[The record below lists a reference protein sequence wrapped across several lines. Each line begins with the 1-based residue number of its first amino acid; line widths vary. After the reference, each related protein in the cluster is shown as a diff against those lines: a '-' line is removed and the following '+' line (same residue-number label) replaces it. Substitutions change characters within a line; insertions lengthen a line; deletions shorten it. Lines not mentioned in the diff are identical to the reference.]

1 MFASPRANPAPEG
14 EGFPDGNMT
23 PAARVQTAIEILDRI
38 AAAAREGG
46 APADAIFAEA
56 MRARR
61 FAGSKDRRAIRA
73 LVYDA
78 IRAVRSAPASGRAAM
93 LALVEAQP
101 GLAALFDGSTYGPA
115 PIAADEPRARTGVA
129 AEALIDLFDPL
140 VSEAEQGAMLTRA
153 PLDLRAN
160 RIKASRDDMA
170 RLFPE
175 GASIPGA
182 PDGWRLPPE
191 TAAAQHPA
199 HADGA
204 FEVQDAASQY
214 AAAALDVAPGQA
226 IVDLC
231 AGGGGKTLAIASLT
245 GNDADILACD
255 INRARLQQLPPRAER
270 AGATR
275 IETRLL
281 NPGREETMLADWR
294 GRADRVFVD
303 APCSGSGTW
312 RRSPELRWRLT
323 PARLERHLADQKKLI
338 DLGADLVA
346 PGGKLLYAVCSII
359 AREGRAQVDEFLNR
373 HRGWTADA
381 DYLPDGIGR
390 AAGAGFLL
398 TPAQDGCDGFFL
410 ARLTSPC

>member
-1 MFASPRANPAPEG
+1 
-14 EGFPDGNMT
+14 MT
-23 PAARVQTAIEILDRI
+23 PAARIQAAIEILDAI

-61 FAGSKDRRAIRA
+61 YAGSKDRRAIRA
-73 LVYDA
+73 HVYDA
-78 IRAVRSAPASGRAAM
+78 IRVVRSAPASGRAAM
-93 LALVEAQP
+93 LALADDQP
-101 GLAALFDGSTYGPA
+101 GLADLFDGSPYGPA
-115 PIAADEPRARTGVA
+115 PIAADEPRADTGLA

-140 VSEAEQGAMLTRA
+140 VAEVERGAMLARA

-160 RIKASRDDMA
+160 RIMSHEGDLAG
-170 RLFPE
+170 LFPE
-175 GASIPGA
+175 GEAIPGA

-199 HADGA
+199 YAEGR

-214 AAAALDVAPGQA
+214 ASAALDAAPGQA

-255 INRARLQQLPPRAER
+255 TNRARLQQLAPRAER

-281 NPGREETMLADWR
+281 NPGHEVAMLADWQ
-294 GRADRVFVD
+294 GKATRVFVD

-323 PARLERHLADQKKLI
+323 PARLERHLADQARLI
-338 DLGADLVA
+338 DIGAELVA
-346 PGGKLLYAVCSII
+346 PGGKLLYAVCSVIT
-359 AREGRAQVDEFLNR
+359 REGRAQVDEFLNR
-373 HRGWTADA
+373 HPGWTADV
-381 DYLPDGIGR
+381 DYLPAGIGR
-390 AAGAGFLL
+390 AAGSGFLL
-398 TPAQDGCDGFFL
+398 TPGRDGCDGFFL

>member
-1 MFASPRANPAPEG
+1 
-14 EGFPDGNMT
+14 MT
-23 PAARVQTAIEILDRI
+23 PAARIQTAIEILDAI

-61 FAGSKDRRAIRA
+61 YAGSKDRRAIRA
-73 LVYDA
+73 HVYDA
-78 IRAVRSAPASGRAAM
+78 IRAVRSAPPSGRAAM
-93 LALVEAQP
+93 LVLADADP
-101 GLAALFDGSTYGPA
+101 GLAALFDGSSYGPA
-115 PIAADEPRARTGVA
+115 PISPDEPRAEPGLA
-129 AEALIDLFDPL
+129 PPALTDLFDPL
-140 VSEAEQGAMLTRA
+140 VGEGEGEAMLARA

-160 RIKASRDDMA
+160 RIAAKRDDLA
-170 RLFPE
+170 ALFPDGE
-175 GASIPGA
+175 AIAGAS
-182 PDGWRLPPE
+182 DGWRLPPE

-199 HADGA
+199 YAEGA

-214 AAAALDVAPGQA
+214 AAAALDAAPGMA

-231 AGGGGKTLAIASLT
+231 AGGGGKTLGLASLT
-245 GNDADILACD
+245 GDAAAILACD
-255 INRARLQQLPPRAER
+255 TNRARLQQLPPRAAR

-281 NPGREETMLADWR
+281 NPGQESAMLADWQ

-323 PARLERHLADQKKLI
+323 PARLGRHIADQARLADI
-338 DLGADLVA
+338 GADLVA

-359 AREGRAQVDEFLNR
+359 AREGRDQVDDFLKR
-373 HRGWTADA
+373 HPGWSADTG
-381 DYLPDGIGR
+381 YLPKGVGR
-390 AAGAGFLL
+390 AAGHGFLL
-398 TPAQDGCDGFFL
+398 SPGHDGCDGFFL
-410 ARLTSPC
+410 ARLTAPC

>member
-1 MFASPRANPAPEG
+1 
-14 EGFPDGNMT
+14 MT
-23 PAARVQTAIEILDRI
+23 PAARLQTAIEILDAI
-38 AAAAREGG
+38 AAAARAGG
-46 APADAIFAEA
+46 APADAIIAEA

-61 FAGSKDRRAIRA
+61 YAGSKDRRAIRA
-73 LVYDA
+73 HVYDA

-93 LALVEAQP
+93 LALADADP
-101 GLAALFDGSTYGPA
+101 ALAALFDGSPYGPA
-115 PIAADEPRARTGVA
+115 PIAPGEARAETGLA
-129 AEALIDLFDPL
+129 AQALIDLFDPL
-140 VSEAEQGAMLTRA
+140 VGAGERAAMLARA

-160 RIKASRDDMA
+160 RIKADRDGLA
-170 RLFPE
+170 ALFPE
-175 GASIPGA
+175 GEPVPGA

-191 TAAAQHPA
+191 TAAVQHPA
-199 HADGA
+199 YADGA

-214 AAAALDVAPGQA
+214 ASAALDAAPGQA

-245 GNDADILACD
+245 GGDAEILACD
-255 INRARLQQLPPRAER
+255 TNRARLQQLPPRAER

-281 NPGREETMLADWR
+281 DPGQENAMLADWR
-294 GRADRVFVD
+294 GRANRVFVD

-323 PARLERHLADQKKLI
+323 PARLGRHLADQAKLI

-359 AREGRAQVDEFLNR
+359 AREGRAQVDEFLDQ
-373 HRGWTADA
+373 HPGWTADESC
-381 DYLPDGIGR
+381 LPEGVGR
-390 AAGAGFLL
+390 AAGGGFLV
-398 TPAQDGCDGFFL
+398 TPAHDGCDGFFL
-410 ARLTSPC
+410 ARLTAPC

>member
-1 MFASPRANPAPEG
+1 
-14 EGFPDGNMT
+14 MT
-23 PAARVQTAIEILDRI
+23 PAARLQTAIEILDAI

-61 FAGSKDRRAIRA
+61 YAGSKDRRAIRA
-73 LVYDA
+73 HVYDA

-93 LALVEAQP
+93 LALADADP
-101 GLAALFDGSTYGPA
+101 ALIGLFDGSAYGPA
-115 PIAADEPRARTGVA
+115 PIAPGEARAETGLA

-140 VSEAEQGAMLTRA
+140 VDADEGGAMLARA

-160 RIKASRDDMA
+160 RIRADRDA
-170 RLFPE
+170 LAALFPDGE
-175 GASIPGA
+175 AIAGA

-191 TAAAQHPA
+191 TAAVQHPA
-199 HADGA
+199 YADGL

-214 AAAALDVAPGQA
+214 ASAALDAAPGQA

-231 AGGGGKTLAIASLT
+231 AGGGGKTLSIASGT

-255 INRARLQQLPPRAER
+255 TNRARLQQLPPRAER

-281 NPGREETMLADWR
+281 NPGQESAMLADWQ
-294 GRADRVFVD
+294 GRATRVFVD

-323 PARLERHLADQKKLI
+323 PARLDRHLADQAKLI
-338 DLGADLVA
+338 AIGADLVA

-373 HRGWTADA
+373 HPGWTVDESC
-381 DYLPDGIGR
+381 LPAGVGR
-390 AAGAGFLL
+390 AAGGGFLL
-398 TPAQDGCDGFFL
+398 TPARDGCDGFFL
-410 ARLTSPC
+410 ARLTAPC

>member
-1 MFASPRANPAPEG
+1 
-14 EGFPDGNMT
+14 MT
-23 PAARVQTAIEILDRI
+23 PAARIQAAIEILDAI
-38 AAAAREGG
+38 AASAREGG

-61 FAGSKDRRAIRA
+61 YAGSKDRRAIRGH
-73 LVYDA
+73 VYDA
-78 IRAVRSAPASGRAAM
+78 IRLVRSAPASGRAAM
-93 LALVEAQP
+93 LALVDADP
-101 GLAALFDGSTYGPA
+101 ALADLFDGTPYGPA
-115 PIAADEPRARTGVA
+115 PIAADEPRAGTGLA
-129 AEALIDLFDPL
+129 AQALIDLFDPL
-140 VSEAEQGAMLTRA
+140 VGEGEGDAMLARA
-153 PLDLRAN
+153 TLDLRAN
-160 RIKASRDDMA
+160 RIKSNRDA
-170 RLFPE
+170 LATLFPE
-175 GASIPGA
+175 GEAILGA

-199 HADGA
+199 YADGM

-214 AAAALDVAPGQA
+214 ASAALDAAPRQA

-255 INRARLQQLPPRAER
+255 TNRARLQQLPPRAER

-281 NPGREETMLADWR
+281 NPGQELAMLADWQ
-294 GRADRVFVD
+294 GKADRVFVD

-323 PARLERHLADQKKLI
+323 PQRLDRHLADQAKLI
-338 DLGADLVA
+338 DIGADLVA

-373 HRGWTADA
+373 HPGWTADSG
-381 DYLPDGIGR
+381 YLPDGVGR
-390 AAGAGFLL
+390 AAGGGFLL
-398 TPAQDGCDGFFL
+398 TPAHDRCDGFFL
-410 ARLTSPC
+410 ARLTAPC

>member
-1 MFASPRANPAPEG
+1 
-14 EGFPDGNMT
+14 MT
-23 PAARVQTAIEILDRI
+23 PAARIQAAIEILDGI
-38 AAAAREGG
+38 AAAARDGG

-61 FAGSKDRRAIRA
+61 YAGSKDRRAIRA
-73 LVYDA
+73 HVYDA
-78 IRAVRSAPASGRAAM
+78 IRVVRSAPASGRAAM
-93 LALVEAQP
+93 LALVDTQP
-101 GLAALFDGSTYGPA
+101 ELAALFDGSSYGPA
-115 PIAADEPRARTGVA
+115 PIADDEPRGEAGLA
-129 AEALIDLFDPL
+129 AQALIDLFDPL
-140 VSEAEQGAMLTRA
+140 VGEDEGAAMLARA

-160 RIKASRDDMA
+160 RIKASVTDLA
-170 RLFPE
+170 ALFPE
-175 GASIPGA
+175 GEAIAGA

-191 TAAAQHPA
+191 TAAVQHPA
-199 HADGA
+199 YAEGQ

-214 AAAALDVAPGQA
+214 ASAALGATPGQA

-255 INRARLQQLPPRAER
+255 TNRARLQQLPPRAER

-281 NPGREETMLADWR
+281 NPGQEPAMLADWQ
-294 GRADRVFVD
+294 GKADRVFVD

-323 PARLERHLADQKKLI
+323 PARLERHLADQAKLI
-338 DLGADLVA
+338 DIGADLVA

-359 AREGRAQVDEFLNR
+359 TREGRAQVDDFLNR
-373 HRGWTADA
+373 HPGWTVDA
-381 DYLPDGIGR
+381 GYLPDGIGR
-390 AAGAGFLL
+390 AAGHGFLF
-398 TPAQDGCDGFFL
+398 TPGRDGSDGFFL
-410 ARLTSPC
+410 ARLTAPC

>member
-1 MFASPRANPAPEG
+1 
-14 EGFPDGNMT
+14 MT
-23 PAARVQTAIEILDRI
+23 PAARIQTAIEILDTI

-46 APADAIFAEA
+46 APADAILADA

-61 FAGSKDRRAIRA
+61 YAGSKDRRAIRA

-78 IRAVRSAPASGRAAM
+78 IRAVRSAPGSGRAAM
-93 LALVEAQP
+93 LALVDAQP
-101 GLAALFDGSTYGPA
+101 DLVALFDGSAYGPA
-115 PIAADEPRARTGVA
+115 PIAADEPRAQTGVA
-129 AEALIDLFDPL
+129 AQALTDLFDPL
-140 VSEAEQGAMLTRA
+140 VGEHEHDALLARA

-160 RIKASRDDMA
+160 RIKAAGDDLA
-170 RLFPE
+170 TLFPE
-175 GASIPGA
+175 GTPIPGA

-191 TAAAQHPA
+191 TAAVQHPA
-199 HADGA
+199 YAEGA

-214 AAAALDVAPGQA
+214 ASAALGAAPGQA

-245 GNDADILACD
+245 ANDADILACD
-255 INRARLQQLPPRAER
+255 TNRARLQQLPPRAER

-281 NPGREETMLADWR
+281 NPGQERAMLADWQ

-323 PARLERHLADQKKLI
+323 PARLESHLADQAKLI
-338 DLGADLVA
+338 DIAADLVA

-359 AREGRAQVDEFLNR
+359 AREGRAQVDDFLNR
-373 HRGWTADA
+373 NAGWTADVG
-381 DYLPDGIGR
+381 YLPAGIGR

-398 TPAQDGCDGFFL
+398 TPAHDGCDGFFL

>member
-1 MFASPRANPAPEG
+1 
-14 EGFPDGNMT
+14 MT
-23 PAARVQTAIEILDRI
+23 PAARLQAAIEILDAI

-61 FAGSKDRRAIRA
+61 YAGSKDRRAIRSH
-73 LVYDA
+73 VYDA

-93 LALVEAQP
+93 LALADARPE
-101 GLAALFDGSTYGPA
+101 LAPLFDGSSYGPA
-115 PIAADEPRARTGVA
+115 PIAADEPRAETGLA
-129 AEALIDLFDPL
+129 AEALVGLFDPL
-140 VSEAEQGAMLTRA
+140 LGEDEHDAMLTRA

-160 RIKASRDDMA
+160 RIKATRADLA
-170 RLFPE
+170 ALFPE
-175 GASIPGA
+175 GEAIPGA

-191 TAAAQHPA
+191 TAAVQHPA
-199 HADGA
+199 YTDGV

-214 AAAALDVAPGQA
+214 ASAALDAAPGQA

-255 INRARLQQLPPRAER
+255 TNRARLQQLPPRAER

-281 NPGREETMLADWR
+281 NPGQEPAMLTDWR
-294 GRADRVFVD
+294 GKAARVFVD

-323 PARLERHLADQKKLI
+323 PARLDRHLADQAKLLAI
-338 DLGADLVA
+338 AADLVA
-346 PGGKLLYAVCSII
+346 PGGKLLYAVCSVI
-359 AREGRAQVDEFLNR
+359 AREGRAQVDDFLNR
-373 HRGWTADA
+373 NPGWTADA
-381 DYLPDGIGR
+381 GYLPEGIGR
-390 AAGAGFLL
+390 PAGAGFLL
-398 TPAQDGCDGFFL
+398 TPGHDGCDGFFL

>member
-1 MFASPRANPAPEG
+1 
-14 EGFPDGNMT
+14 MT
-23 PAARVQTAIEILDRI
+23 PAARIQAAIEILDAI
-38 AAAAREGG
+38 AASAREGG

-61 FAGSKDRRAIRA
+61 YAGSKDRRAIRGH
-73 LVYDA
+73 VYDA
-78 IRAVRSAPASGRAAM
+78 IRLVRSAPASGRAAM
-93 LALVEAQP
+93 LALVDADPALVE
-101 GLAALFDGSTYGPA
+101 LFDGTPYGPA
-115 PIAADEPRARTGVA
+115 PIAADEPRAGTGLA
-129 AEALIDLFDPL
+129 AQALIDLFDPL
-140 VSEAEQGAMLTRA
+140 VGEGEGDAMLARA
-153 PLDLRAN
+153 TLDLRAN
-160 RIKASRDDMA
+160 RIKSNRDA
-170 RLFPE
+170 LATLLPE
-175 GASIPGA
+175 GEIILGA

-199 HADGA
+199 YADGM

-214 AAAALDVAPGQA
+214 ASAALDAAPGQA

-255 INRARLQQLPPRAER
+255 TNRARLQQLPPRAER

-281 NPGREETMLADWR
+281 NPGQELAMLADWQ
-294 GRADRVFVD
+294 GKADRVFVD

-323 PARLERHLADQKKLI
+323 PQRLDRHLADQAKLI
-338 DLGADLVA
+338 DIGADLVA

-373 HRGWTADA
+373 RPGWTADSG
-381 DYLPDGIGR
+381 YLPDGVGR
-390 AAGAGFLL
+390 AAGGGFLL
-398 TPAQDGCDGFFL
+398 TPAHDRCDGFFL
-410 ARLTSPC
+410 ARLTAPC

>member
-1 MFASPRANPAPEG
+1 
-14 EGFPDGNMT
+14 MT
-23 PAARVQTAIEILDRI
+23 PAARIQAAIEILDAI
-38 AAAAREGG
+38 AASAHEGG

-61 FAGSKDRRAIRA
+61 YAGSKDRRAIRA
-73 LVYDA
+73 HVYDA
-78 IRAVRSAPASGRAAM
+78 IRLVRSAPVSGRAAM
-93 LALVEAQP
+93 LALVDADP
-101 GLAALFDGSTYGPA
+101 ALADLLDGTPYGPA
-115 PIAADEPRARTGVA
+115 PIAADEPRAETGLA
-129 AEALIDLFDPL
+129 AQALIDLFDPL
-140 VSEAEQGAMLTRA
+140 VGAEEGDAMLARA

-160 RIKASRDDMA
+160 RIKASGGDLA
-170 RLFPE
+170 ALFPE
-175 GASIPGA
+175 GEAIPGA

-199 HADGA
+199 YADGA

-214 AAAALDVAPGQA
+214 ASAALDAAPGQA

-255 INRARLQQLPPRAER
+255 TNRARLQQLPPRAER

-281 NPGREETMLADWR
+281 DPGKEADMLDDWQ

-312 RRSPELRWRLT
+312 RRSPELRWRLS
-323 PARLERHLADQKKLI
+323 PSRLDRHLADQAKLI
-338 DLGADLVA
+338 DIGADLVA

-359 AREGRAQVDEFLNR
+359 AREGRVQVDEFLNR
-373 HRGWTADA
+373 HPGWTADS
-381 DYLPDGIGR
+381 DYLPAGVGR

-398 TPAQDGCDGFFL
+398 TPAHDGCDGFFL
-410 ARLTSPC
+410 ARLTRPC

>member
-1 MFASPRANPAPEG
+1 
-14 EGFPDGNMT
+14 MT
-23 PAARVQTAIEILDRI
+23 PAARIQAAIEILDAI

-56 MRARR
+56 MRSRR
-61 FAGSKDRRAIRA
+61 YAGSKDRRAIRA
-73 LVYDA
+73 HVYDA
-78 IRAVRSAPASGRAAM
+78 IRAVRSAPGSGRAAM
-93 LALVEAQP
+93 LALADAQP
-101 GLAALFDGSTYGPA
+101 DLAALFDGSAYGPA
-115 PIAADEPRARTGVA
+115 PVSADEPRAEAGLA
-129 AEALIDLFDPL
+129 AQALVDLFDPL
-140 VSEAEQGAMLTRA
+140 VEESEQEAMLARA

-160 RIKASRDDMA
+160 RIGANRDDLA
-170 RLFPE
+170 SLFPAGE
-175 GASIPGA
+175 AIAGA

-191 TAAAQHPA
+191 TAAIQHPA
-199 HADGA
+199 YAEGR

-214 AAAALDVAPGQA
+214 ASAALDVAAGQA

-255 INRARLQQLPPRAER
+255 TNRARLQQLPPRAER

-281 NPGREETMLADWR
+281 NPGQEPAMLSDWQ
-294 GRADRVFVD
+294 GKADRVFVD

-323 PARLERHLADQKKLI
+323 PARLERHLADQAKLI
-338 DLGADLVA
+338 DIGADLVA

-359 AREGRAQVDEFLNR
+359 TREGRAQVDEFLNR
-373 HRGWTADA
+373 HPGWTADTG
-381 DYLPDGIGR
+381 YLPDGIGR

-398 TPAQDGCDGFFL
+398 TPGRDGCDGFFL
-410 ARLTSPC
+410 ARLTAPC

>member
-1 MFASPRANPAPEG
+1 
-14 EGFPDGNMT
+14 MT
-23 PAARVQTAIEILDRI
+23 PAARLQTAIEILDAI
-38 AAAAREGG
+38 AASAREGG

-61 FAGSKDRRAIRA
+61 YAGSKDRRAIRGH
-73 LVYDA
+73 VYDA

-93 LALVEAQP
+93 LVLADADSA
-101 GLAALFDGSTYGPA
+101 LAALFDGSAYGPQ
-115 PIAADEPRARTGVA
+115 PIAPGEPRAETGLA
-129 AEALIDLFDPL
+129 AAALIDLFDPL
-140 VSEAEQGAMLTRA
+140 IGEGDGEAMLARA

-160 RIKASRDDMA
+160 RIKANRDDLA
-170 RLFPE
+170 ALFPE
-175 GASIPGA
+175 GEAIPGA
-182 PDGWRLPPE
+182 ADGWRLPPE

-199 HADGA
+199 YAEGR

-214 AAAALDVAPGQA
+214 ASAALDAARGDA

-245 GNDADILACD
+245 ANEADILACD
-255 INRARLQQLPPRAER
+255 TNRARLQQLPPRAER

-281 NPGREETMLADWR
+281 NPGQENAMLADWR
-294 GRADRVFVD
+294 GRATRVFVD

-323 PARLERHLADQKKLI
+323 PARLERHLADQAKLI

-373 HRGWTADA
+373 HPGWTADSG
-381 DYLPDGIGR
+381 YLPDGIGR
-390 AAGAGFLL
+390 AAGHGFLL
-398 TPAQDGCDGFFL
+398 TPAHDGCDGFFL
-410 ARLTSPC
+410 ARLTAPC

>member
-1 MFASPRANPAPEG
+1 
-14 EGFPDGNMT
+14 MT
-23 PAARVQTAIEILDRI
+23 PAARIQTAIEILDAI

-61 FAGSKDRRAIRA
+61 YAGSKDRRVIRGHVYGAIR
-73 LVYDA
+73 L
-78 IRAVRSAPASGRAAM
+78 VRSAPVSGRAAM
-93 LALVEAQP
+93 LTLADAQP
-101 GLAALFDGSTYGPA
+101 ELAPLFDGSPYGPA
-115 PIAADEPRARTGVA
+115 PIAADEPRAETGLA
-129 AEALIDLFDPL
+129 AEALIGLFDPL
-140 VSEAEQGAMLTRA
+140 VGEDERDAMLTRA

-160 RIKASRDDMA
+160 RIKARRDDLA
-170 RLFPE
+170 DLFPE
-175 GASIPGA
+175 GEAIPGA

-191 TAAAQHPA
+191 TAAVQHRA
-199 HADGA
+199 YTDGV

-214 AAAALDVAPGQA
+214 ASAALDAAPGQA

-231 AGGGGKTLAIASLT
+231 AGGGGKTLAIASFT

-255 INRARLQQLPPRAER
+255 TNRARLQQLPPRAER

-281 NPGREETMLADWR
+281 NPGQEPAMLAGWR
-294 GRADRVFVD
+294 GKAARVFVD

-323 PARLERHLADQKKLI
+323 PARLDRHLADQAKLLAI
-338 DLGADLVA
+338 GADLVA
-346 PGGKLLYAVCSII
+346 PGGKLLYAVCSVI
-359 AREGRAQVDEFLNR
+359 AREGRAQVDDFLNR
-373 HRGWTADA
+373 SPGWTADA
-381 DYLPDGIGR
+381 GYLPESVGR
-390 AAGAGFLL
+390 RAGAGFLL
-398 TPAQDGCDGFFL
+398 TPGHDGCDGFFL

>member
-1 MFASPRANPAPEG
+1 
-14 EGFPDGNMT
+14 MT
-23 PAARVQTAIEILDRI
+23 PAARIQTAIEILDAI
-38 AAAAREGG
+38 ALAAREGG

-61 FAGSKDRRAIRA
+61 YAGSKDRRAIRGH
-73 LVYDA
+73 VYDA
-78 IRAVRSAPASGRAAM
+78 IRAVRSAPVSGRAAM
-93 LALVEAQP
+93 LVLADADP
-101 GLAALFDGSTYGPA
+101 DLAALFDGAAYGPTVIDA
-115 PIAADEPRARTGVA
+115 GEPRAETGLA
-129 AEALIDLFDPL
+129 PPALVELFDPL
-140 VSEAEQGAMLTRA
+140 VGGGEAEAMLARA
-153 PLDLRAN
+153 SLDLRAN
-160 RIKASRDDMA
+160 RLKASRDEIA
-170 RLFPE
+170 ALFPE
-175 GASIPGA
+175 GEAIVGA
-182 PDGWRLPPE
+182 ADGWRLPPE

-199 HADGA
+199 YATGA

-214 AAAALDVAPGQA
+214 ASAALDAAPGQT

-245 GNDADILACD
+245 ANDAAILACD
-255 INRARLQQLPPRAER
+255 TNRARLQQLAPRAER

-281 NPGREETMLADWR
+281 NPGQEAAMLADAM

-323 PARLERHLADQKKLI
+323 PARLERHLADQAKLI
-338 DLGADLVA
+338 DLGAELVA

-359 AREGRAQVDEFLNR
+359 AREGRAQVDDFITR
-373 HRGWTADA
+373 HPGWTADCG
-381 DYLPDGIGR
+381 YLPDGIGR

-398 TPAQDGCDGFFL
+398 TPAHDGCDGFFL
-410 ARLTSPC
+410 ARLTRPC